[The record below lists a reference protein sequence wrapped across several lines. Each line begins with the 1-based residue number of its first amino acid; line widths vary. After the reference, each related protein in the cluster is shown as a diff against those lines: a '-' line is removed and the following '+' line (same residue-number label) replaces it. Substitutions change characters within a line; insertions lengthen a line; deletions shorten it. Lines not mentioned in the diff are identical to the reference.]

1 MYPVEDIV
9 LRKCTKVFRQIHQKM
24 SKKIWVKDLTEF
36 TIEESQTCQSCNFS
50 KKLSYSD
57 VIFTVDGNPESVEK
71 AIEQK
76 MKDESNKFK
85 HNCPKSKDKVE
96 DEVEV
101 SKQFIT
107 KPKVLLIQVNRF
119 KVDKENKVKK
129 IMDKVKIKNKTI
141 VEETFYTLDSTINHE
156 ELTNNN

>member
-1 MYPVEDIV
+1 MRALLHCLDSEFKTD
-9 LRKCTKVFRQIHQKM
+9 
-24 SKKIWVKDLTEF
+24 WVKDLTEF
-36 TIEESQTCQSCNFS
+36 TIEESQTCQSCNFR
-50 KKLSYSD
+50 
-57 VIFTVDGNPESVEK
+57 
-71 AIEQK
+71 K

-129 IMDKVKIKNKTI
+129 IMDKVKIKNKTK

>member
-1 MYPVEDIV
+1 
-9 LRKCTKVFRQIHQKM
+9 M
-24 SKKIWVKDLTEF
+24 S
-36 TIEESQTCQSCNFS
+36 C
-50 KKLSYSD
+50 SD

-85 HNCPKSKDKVE
+85 HNCPKSKDEVE

-129 IMDKVKIKNKTI
+129 IMDKVKIKNKTK

>member
-1 MYPVEDIV
+1 M
-9 LRKCTKVFRQIHQKM
+9 
-24 SKKIWVKDLTEF
+24 
-36 TIEESQTCQSCNFS
+36 
-50 KKLSYSD
+50 
-57 VIFTVDGNPESVEK
+57 IFTVDGNPESVEK

-76 MKDESNKFK
+76 LKDESNTFK
-85 HNCPKSKDKVE
+85 HNCPKSKDEVE

-129 IMDKVKIKNKTI
+129 IMDKVKIKNKTK

>member
-1 MYPVEDIV
+1 M
-9 LRKCTKVFRQIHQKM
+9 
-24 SKKIWVKDLTEF
+24 
-36 TIEESQTCQSCNFS
+36 
-50 KKLSYSD
+50 
-57 VIFTVDGNPESVEK
+57 IFTVDGNPESVEK

-85 HNCPKSKDKVE
+85 HNYPKSKDDE

-129 IMDKVKIKNKTI
+129 IMDKVKIKNKTK

>member
-1 MYPVEDIV
+1 M
-9 LRKCTKVFRQIHQKM
+9 
-24 SKKIWVKDLTEF
+24 
-36 TIEESQTCQSCNFS
+36 
-50 KKLSYSD
+50 
-57 VIFTVDGNPESVEK
+57 DGNPESVEK

-85 HNCPKSKDKVE
+85 YNCPKSKDEVE

-129 IMDKVKIKNKTI
+129 IMDKVKIKNKTK

>member
-1 MYPVEDIV
+1 M
-9 LRKCTKVFRQIHQKM
+9 
-24 SKKIWVKDLTEF
+24 
-36 TIEESQTCQSCNFS
+36 
-50 KKLSYSD
+50 
-57 VIFTVDGNPESVEK
+57 IFTVDGNPESVEK

-85 HNCPKSKDKVE
+85 HNCPKSKDEVE

-107 KPKVLLIQVNRF
+107 KPKVLLIQVNRL
-119 KVDKENKVKK
+119 KVDKEN
-129 IMDKVKIKNKTI
+129 IKNKTK